1 MNEFAS
7 LALLGIGCLV
17 AWKLSAWVVA
27 QNEARRVTLE
37 RIEADLQKVQAAV
50 SAVAADVELA
60 LLSPTDREAKRFD
73 RLPSLTSD
81 ALAEHHSGDEL
92 NLLLKTYTDGGAPL
106 IYEVRYIHREVVYR
120 SPKNGDPLA
129 YGRARFEDSLDFA
142 EVRILFLDAQSAGTL
157 RGLPLEG
164 KVKRDPNLRLLRP
177 SAA

>member
-17 AWKLSAWVVA
+17 AWKLSTWVVA

-60 LLSPTDREAKRFD
+60 LLSPTDRDAKRFD

-92 NLLLKTYTDGGAPL
+92 NLLLKTYTESPL
-106 IYEVRYIHREVVYR
+106 QN
-120 SPKNGDPLA
+120 SKPGPGD
-129 YGRARFEDSLDFA
+129 RWC
-142 EVRILFLDAQSAGTL
+142 
-157 RGLPLEG
+157 
-164 KVKRDPNLRLLRP
+164 
-177 SAA
+177 